1 MPSQTAENSTV
12 DLILS
17 RLPAKPLL
25 SPRDVADALGTST
38 TQPVMQAIQTGSIS
52 SVVISGRYIISR
64 TEAERYIRASAYQP
78 DEA

>member
-25 SPRDVADALGTST
+25 SPRDVADAFGLTT
-38 TQPVMQAIQTGSIS
+38 TQTILLAIQTGKLACATI
-52 SVVISGRYIISR
+52 GNRFIISR
-64 TEAERYIRASAYQP
+64 TEAERYIRATAYQP